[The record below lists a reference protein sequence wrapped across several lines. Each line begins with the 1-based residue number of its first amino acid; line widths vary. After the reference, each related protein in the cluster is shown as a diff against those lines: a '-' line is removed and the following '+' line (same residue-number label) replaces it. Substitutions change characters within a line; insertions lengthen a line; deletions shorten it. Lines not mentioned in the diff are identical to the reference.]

1 MPSAAAKRALPYDP
15 TVYPVQDD
23 MGEGSLQR
31 LVSELLRA
39 LVERWLQQRGTPT
52 FVGADQ
58 FFYWKQ
64 FDASEGIAPD
74 VYVLPGAP
82 LSPDIGAWKVW
93 KDGYVPSFAFE
104 YVSRD
109 VDKDYLAS
117 PAKYA
122 RLGVDELIVFDP
134 DHEQSRSRVR
144 WQVFRKTKRG
154 FLRVEAT
161 DADRIKSKV
170 LGCHL
175 RVVGKGGALRV
186 RLGSGINGETLVPI
200 AEEELEAKTAALE
213 AEKAAR
219 EGEKAARDALEART
233 AALEAEVARLRAAA
247 GERAAPARERPR
259 KRR

>member
-1 MPSAAAKRALPYDP
+1 MPSAAAKRALPYNP

-39 LVERWLQQRGTPT
+39 LVERWLRERGTPT

-104 YVSRD
+104 FVSRD

-134 DHEQSRSRVR
+134 DHTQSRSRVR
-144 WQVFRKTKRG
+144 WQIFRKSKRG

-161 DADRIKSKV
+161 DADRVKSKV

-175 RVVGKGGALRV
+175 RVVGEGGELRV
-186 RLGSGINGETLVPI
+186 RLGSGINGEMLIPT
-200 AEEELEAKTAALE
+200 AEEELA
-213 AEKAAR
+213 AEKMAR

-247 GERAAPARERPR
+247 GGRAAPARGRPR